1 MSIPKKMGLLD
12 ALLIQV
18 NGMIGAGIVGIP
30 SILAQATGSVGLL
43 SFLVCILLVL
53 CMTYSLGELSLVYGG
68 KAWCYRF
75 PSFWAPHYVGVIS
88 SLFYVIGLHI
98 ALGFVCQ
105 QGGLWLHELLPILSA
120 KILSLL
126 TIVILTLLIYLGKEA
141 SSILQ
146 YFISI
151 VIVLS
156 VLLTSTICF
165 TQFDK
170 QVFFEDWDLNFNQIL
185 LVTPI
190 VLYSFMGFETITSMY
205 ALIKNPRKNVLKG
218 GIIGVI
224 FVGILYLL
232 FSTSILGSIS
242 SNSFHKWKHF
252 SLTKIIQLSFPRY
265 RGITQFIYLG
275 GLFAILGTL
284 HSMLWSVNNLI
295 MSINEAVKE
304 KRGTSF
310 FDAHRINHNWILL
323 FSAVA
328 VATSSLIFTNEI
340 ILYTTVVLIG
350 GSYGL
355 SILPLVKVKKN
366 RGLILSTYVVSL
378 IGTSL
383 MIFFSLRILIR
394 FGMGCL

>member
-1 MSIPKKMGLLD
+1 MSVPKKMGLLD

-30 SILAQATGSVGLL
+30 AILAQATGSIGLL

-75 PSFWAPHYVGVIS
+75 PSFWAPHSVGVIS
-88 SLFYVIGLHI
+88 SFFYVVGLHI

-105 QGGLWLHELLPILSA
+105 QGGLWLHELIPILPA
-120 KILSLL
+120 KILSLISIL
-126 TIVILTLLIYLGKEA
+126 ILTVLIYAGKEA
-141 SSILQ
+141 SSIWQ

-170 QVFFEDWDLNFNQIL
+170 QLFFEDWNLDFNQIL
-185 LVTPI
+185 LVTPV

-218 GIIGVI
+218 GLIGVI
-224 FVGILYLL
+224 VVGLLYLL

-242 SNSFHKWKHF
+242 SSAFQKWNQV

-284 HSMLWSVNNLI
+284 HSMLWSVNSLI
-295 MSINEAVKE
+295 MNINEAIKE
-304 KRGTSF
+304 KKGAPF
-310 FDAHRINHNWILL
+310 FDSHKLNHNWILL

-328 VATSSLIFTNEI
+328 VTVSSLVFTNET
-340 ILYTTVVLIG
+340 ILYSTVVLIG
-350 GSYGL
+350 SSYGL
-355 SILPLVKVKKN
+355 SILSLIKAKRG
-366 RGLILSTYVVSL
+366 RGLALPACIIGL

-394 FGMGCL
+394 SCVCGL